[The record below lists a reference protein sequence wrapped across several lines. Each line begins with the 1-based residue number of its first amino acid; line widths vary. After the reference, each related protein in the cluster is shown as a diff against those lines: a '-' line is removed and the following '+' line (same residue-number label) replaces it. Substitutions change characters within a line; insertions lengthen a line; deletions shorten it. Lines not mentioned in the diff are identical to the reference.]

1 MLITHP
7 ETWTA
12 RRRIGSLPAPA
23 KSGLVR
29 AIPLAFALSALLYPA
44 RLASAKSQ
52 DTQAVLANE
61 IRAVRVAHP
70 PRLDGTLDDPVWQ
83 QATPISNFR
92 QREPVEGNP
101 PTESTEVRVLYDA
114 HHIYVGVFCYDSNP
128 RAIVATQLRRDLDMS
143 LDDNFAISIDP
154 TASHRNGYI
163 FEVNALGTQLDGEVI
178 EEQAPIGSNEIV
190 DPSWDGLWLSA
201 ARINEQGWTATISI
215 PFSTLNFEA
224 GSSVTWGINFRRFI
238 RRKNEEVLW
247 SGFRRQA
254 GLWKMSEAGQAS
266 GVTDI
271 ASGRLL
277 IIKPY
282 VLGGFTQSTGQSTT
296 IQHTG
301 GVDAKY
307 GIRPNLLA
315 TLTVNTDFADAD
327 VDQQQFNLTPYP
339 LFFPEKRRFFLEN
352 ADVFQFL
359 TWNSDLL
366 FFSRQIGIDGAT
378 GQEVPIDA
386 GGKLAGRLA
395 GFDLGIM
402 DVKTRSQGTIPDSN
416 YSVARVKRPMFG
428 DSYIGAIFVD
438 KESSDPIDSFNRA
451 GGVDAKFVLF
461 KDLNIRGFYA
471 KTWSPLVHGDNYT
484 AGARVTYQNHW
495 MNLYAGHGTIR
506 PNYNP
511 EVGFV
516 ARGDANPTLLDLNL
530 TPRPRLRG
538 IRELQFDSFLDHDP
552 NTAGTPQFQQWT
564 ESFRILF
571 QNGALTDNQAVDVY
585 YQRLNQPFN
594 IYKNVFIPAG
604 GYHFT
609 RHQVSYMSSGD
620 RRLTFLASERWGD
633 YYTGRLEET
642 TLNTQYRPG
651 EHLALSLNNTW
662 NAFRLPQ
669 ANFDVV
675 LSGLQVSYAF
685 NRFVNLTTFVQSNTA
700 DHEAVSANIRLRYT
714 YRPDS
719 DLYVIYNVGSA
730 FQSLTGQNLMQ
741 LRQSRFAVKLTYAW
755 SR

>member
-1 MLITHP
+1 MVF
-7 ETWTA
+7 
-12 RRRIGSLPAPA
+12 PA
-23 KSGLVR
+23 G
-29 AIPLAFALSALLYPA
+29 
-44 RLASAKSQ
+44 LASAKSQ
-52 DTQAVLANE
+52 DAVPSEPGRQAPAT
-61 IRAVRVAHP
+61 RTAHP

-83 QATPISNFR
+83 QAAPISNFR
-92 QREPVEGNP
+92 QREPVEGTP
-101 PTESTEVRVLYDA
+101 ATESTEVRLLYDA
-114 HHIYVGVFCYDSNP
+114 HHIYVGVACHDSSP
-128 RAIVATQLRRDLDMS
+128 RGIVATQLRRDLDMS
-143 LDDNFAISIDP
+143 LDDNFALVIDP
-154 TASHRNGYI
+154 SGSQRNGYL
-163 FEVNALGTQLDGEVI
+163 FEINPLGTQLDGEVI
-178 EEQAPIGSNEIV
+178 EEQGPRGTDELV
-190 DPSWDGLWLSA
+190 DSSWDGLWISA
-201 ARINEQGWTATISI
+201 AHINDHGWTATIAI
-215 PFSTLNFEA
+215 PFSTLNFKA
-224 GSSVTWGINFRRFI
+224 GSSATWRINFRRFI
-238 RRKNEEVLW
+238 RRKNEEDLW
-247 SGFRRQA
+247 SAYRRQA
-254 GLWKMSEAGQAS
+254 GLWKVSEAGEVR
-266 GVTDI
+266 GLKDI

-282 VLGGFTQSTGQSTT
+282 ALGGFTQSTGLPNSF
-296 IQHTG
+296 QHTG
-301 GVDAKY
+301 GFDAKY
-307 GIRPNLLA
+307 GIRSNLLA
-315 TLTVNTDFADAD
+315 SLTVNTDFADAD

-366 FFSRQIGIDGAT
+366 FFSRQIGIDANT

-386 GGKLAGRLA
+386 GGKLAGQLA

-402 DVKTRSQGTIPDSN
+402 DVKTRSVGAIADSN

-428 DSYIGAIFVD
+428 DSYIGAIFVN
-438 KESSDPIDSFNRA
+438 KESSDPLDGYNRA

-461 KDLNIRGFYA
+461 KDLNLRGFYA
-471 KTWSPLVHGDNYT
+471 KTWSPFLHGNDYT

-506 PNYNP
+506 PNFNP

-516 ARGDANPTLLDLNL
+516 TRGDDNPTLAELNL
-530 TPRPRLRG
+530 TPRPKLRG

-552 NTAGTPQFQQWT
+552 NTAGVPQFQEWT

-571 QNGALTDNQAVDVY
+571 QNGALTDNQAVDVF

-620 RRLTFLASERWGD
+620 RRITFMASERWGD
-633 YYTGRLEET
+633 YYTGRLNEA
-642 TLNTQYRPG
+642 TLNAQYRPG
-651 EHLALSLNNTW
+651 EHLALALNNTW

-669 ANFDVV
+669 ANFKVV
-675 LSGLQVSYAF
+675 LSGLQASYAF

-741 LRQSRFAVKLTYAW
+741 LRQSRFAVKITYAW
-755 SR
+755 TR

>member
-1 MLITHP
+1 LPITHAGA
-7 ETWTA
+7 WKA
-12 RRRIGSLPAPA
+12 LRRIRSLPARA
-23 KSGLVR
+23 KYGFVR
-29 AIPLAFALSALLYPA
+29 ATTVAFALAAILFPA
-44 RLASAKSQ
+44 GLAAAKSQ
-52 DTQAVLANE
+52 DAEGSLANG

-70 PRLDGTLDDPVWQ
+70 PRLDGMFDDPLWQ
-83 QATPISNFR
+83 QAVPVSNFR

-101 PTESTEVRVLYDA
+101 PSESTEVRLLYDS
-114 HHIYVGVFCYDSNP
+114 HHIYVGVFCYDANP
-128 RAIVATQLRRDLDMS
+128 KAIVATQLRRDLDMS
-143 LDDNFAISIDP
+143 LDDNFAIVIDP
-154 TASHRNGYI
+154 TGSRRNGYI

-178 EEQAPIGSNEIV
+178 EEQAPNGTNEIV
-190 DPSWDGLWLSA
+190 DPSWDGLWISA
-201 ARINEQGWTATISI
+201 AHINDRGWTATISI

-224 GSSVTWGINFRRFI
+224 GSSATWGINFRRFI

-247 SGFRRQA
+247 SAFRRQA
-254 GLWKMSEAGQAS
+254 GLWKVSEAGQV
-266 GVTDI
+266 GGLRDI

-277 IIKPY
+277 IVKPY
-282 VLGGFTQSTGQSTT
+282 VLGGFTQSSGQSTT

-339 LFFPEKRRFFLEN
+339 LFFPEKRRFFLEH

-366 FFSRQIGIDGAT
+366 FFSRQIGIDAAT

-386 GGKLAGRLA
+386 GGKLAGQLG

-402 DVKTRSQGTIPDSN
+402 DVKTRSQGAIPDAN

-438 KESSDPIDSFNRA
+438 KESGDPIDSYNRTA
-451 GGVDAKFVLF
+451 GVDAKFVLF

-471 KTWSPLVHGDNYT
+471 RNWSPLVQGDDYT

-516 ARGDANPTLLDLNL
+516 ARTDDNPTLAELNL
-530 TPRPRLRG
+530 TPRPNLRG

-552 NTAGTPQFQQWT
+552 NTAGMPQFQEWT

-571 QNGALTDNQAVDVY
+571 QNGALTDNQAVDSY

-594 IYKNVFIPAG
+594 IYKDVFIPAG

-620 RRLTFLASERWGD
+620 RRITFLASERWGD
-633 YYTGRLEET
+633 YYTGRLNELT
-642 TLNTQYRPG
+642 FNTQYRPG
-651 EHLALSLNNTW
+651 EHLALALNNTW
-662 NAFRLPQ
+662 NSFRLPQ

-700 DHEAVSANIRLRYT
+700 NNEAVSANIRLRYT

-730 FQSLTGQNLMQ
+730 FQSLTAQNLMQ

>member
-1 MLITHP
+1 MLF
-7 ETWTA
+7 
-12 RRRIGSLPAPA
+12 PA
-23 KSGLVR
+23 G
-29 AIPLAFALSALLYPA
+29 
-44 RLASAKSQ
+44 LASAKSQ
-52 DTQAVLANE
+52 DAISYQPEGQAPATPT
-61 IRAVRVAHP
+61 APP
-70 PRLDGTLDDPVWQ
+70 PRHDGTLDDPAWQ

-92 QREPVEGNP
+92 QREPVEGTP
-101 PTESTEVRVLYDA
+101 ATESTEVRLLYDA
-114 HHIYVGVFCYDSNP
+114 HHIYIGVMCHDSNP
-128 RAIVATQLRRDLDMS
+128 QGIVATQLRRDLDMS
-143 LDDNFAISIDP
+143 LDDNFALIIDP
-154 TASHRNGYI
+154 AGTHRNGYI

-178 EEQAPIGSNEIV
+178 EEQSPRGTDELV
-190 DPSWDGLWLSA
+190 DPSWDGLWISA
-201 ARINEQGWTATISI
+201 SHINEQGWTATIAI
-215 PFSTLNFEA
+215 PFSTLNFKA
-224 GSSVTWGINFRRFI
+224 GSNAAWRINFRRFI
-238 RRKNEEVLW
+238 RRKNEEDLW
-247 SGFRRQA
+247 SAYRRQA
-254 GLWKMSEAGQAS
+254 GLWKVSEAGEVR
-266 GVTDI
+266 GLNDI

-282 VLGGFTQSTGQSTT
+282 ALGGFTQSTGQPNSF
-296 IQHTG
+296 QHTG
-301 GVDAKY
+301 GFDAKY
-307 GIRPNLLA
+307 GIRGNLLA
-315 TLTVNTDFADAD
+315 SLTVNTDFADAD

-366 FFSRQIGIDGAT
+366 FFSRQIGIDANT

-386 GGKLAGRLA
+386 GGKLAGQLD

-402 DVKTRSQGTIPDSN
+402 DVKTRSVGAIADSN

-428 DSYIGAIFVD
+428 DSDIGAIFVD
-438 KESSDPIDSFNRA
+438 KESSDPLDGYNRA

-461 KDLNIRGFYA
+461 KDLNLRGFYA
-471 KTWSPLVHGDNYT
+471 KTWSPFLHGNDYT

-506 PNYNP
+506 PNFNP

-516 ARGDANPTLLDLNL
+516 TRGDDNPTLAELNL
-530 TPRPRLRG
+530 TPRPKLRG

-552 NTAGTPQFQQWT
+552 NTAGVPQFQEWT

-571 QNGALTDNQAVDVY
+571 QNGALTDNQAVDVF

-609 RHQVSYMSSGD
+609 RHQVSYASSGD
-620 RRLTFLASERWGD
+620 RRITFMANERWGD
-633 YYTGRLEET
+633 YYTGRLNEA
-642 TLNTQYRPG
+642 TLNAQYRPG
-651 EHLALSLNNTW
+651 EHLALALNNTW

-669 ANFDVV
+669 ANFNVV
-675 LSGLQVSYAF
+675 LSGLQASYAF

-741 LRQSRFAVKLTYAW
+741 LRQSRLAVKITYAW
-755 SR
+755 TR